1 MSFADPLWF
10 LALALIPLALLGQRL
25 SRRRSRTYAVRFPA
39 AATLQQALAEGR
51 TSAWRRQLPL
61 AALLAAIALIVA
73 AIAAPRVTHRVP
85 IRAASL
91 MLVLDHSG
99 SMASNDVAPTRDW
112 RPRMRAANTFID
124 QLPASARVG
133 VVAFSTSPDTVQQPV
148 TNHAAARNV
157 IDSQQAN
164 GGTDTGPALQLA
176 LQMLHGSQR
185 NHPPAAIVLLSDG
198 AANLGISP
206 VSVAAEAHHE
216 RIPIYTVAL
225 GTPHGVLNEG
235 LFGPT
240 VPVPPDPQLMAQI
253 ARTSGGRAYDAQTEQ
268 YLQLGLPDPRPQ
280 PQHRR
285 QEARRQCLLP
295 RGSRAAATDR
305 GARIGAHVGASAMT
319 HLIVGQLISSFHL
332 FHTSDQEAPLG

>member
-1 MSFADPLWF
+1 MSFADPLWLF
-10 LALALIPLALLGQRL
+10 ALALIPLALLAQRL
-25 SRRRSRTYAVRFPA
+25 ARRRGRAYAVRFPA
-39 AATLQQALAEGR
+39 AATVQRALAEGPTR
-51 TSAWRRQLPL
+51 NWRRQVPL
-61 AALLAAIALIVA
+61 AALLVAIALIVA
-73 AIAAPRVTHRVP
+73 VLAAPRVTHRVP

-99 SMASNDVAPTRDW
+99 SMASNDVAPSRLAAAE
-112 RPRMRAANTFID
+112 RAANTFID

-157 IDSQQAN
+157 IDNQQAN

-176 LQMLHGSQR
+176 LQMLHGYKR

-206 VSVAAEAHHE
+206 VTVAAEAHSE

-225 GTPHGVLNEG
+225 GTPNGVLNEG
-235 LFGPT
+235 LYGPS
-240 VPVPPDPQLMAQI
+240 VPVPPDPQLMAEI

-268 YLQLGLPDPRPQ
+268 YLSSVYQKLGRSLSTVAKKRDASIYFLIAAGVLLLIAALGSVRTAARLP
-280 PQHRR
+280 
-285 QEARRQCLLP
+285 
-295 RGSRAAATDR
+295 
-305 GARIGAHVGASAMT
+305 
-319 HLIVGQLISSFHL
+319 
-332 FHTSDQEAPLG
+332 